1 MFCPQCGKNV
11 GDDKKFCIYCGT
23 SLTPTGENKS
33 SSTPAR
39 SPNIPK
45 AGSRRSWGL
54 VAAGIIVIFIILI
67 AGFAGYSALTG
78 SGIFSSGHGTGPKPI
93 PTLSGNGGSQGESY
107 VIVETE
113 TTIPVTTTP
122 LPILPATATVLTT
135 AITTKPTEIK
145 PIVCSADTFNCNNQ
159 CTNLRTD
166 SNNCGLCGNACP
178 AGKSCLNGNCR
189 SICSAG
195 QTSCPDGCFDLSS
208 DANHCGSC
216 TNACS
221 RGLVCSQSNCAAP
234 LTPITVAL

>member
-23 SLTPTGENKS
+23 SLAPIAENKP
-33 SSTPAR
+33 PAALAR
-39 SPNIPK
+39 FPNTPK
-45 AGSRRSWGL
+45 AGPRRSRGFI
-54 VAAGIIVIFIILI
+54 AAGIIVIVIILI

-78 SGIFSSGHGTGPKPI
+78 SGILSSGHGTRPTPV

-113 TTIPVTTTP
+113 TQIPVITTP
-122 LPILPATATVLTT
+122 LPILPATATILTT

-145 PIVCSADTFNCNNQ
+145 PVICSADTFECNNQ

-166 SNNCGLCGNACP
+166 SNNCGLCGNVCP

-189 SICSAG
+189 ATCSAG
-195 QTSCPDGCFDLSS
+195 QTSCPDGCFDLTS
-208 DANHCGSC
+208 DANHCGIC